1 MRDSNTSK
9 FSKINIWKLICLLVI
24 IFVLLLR
31 LYFRNN
37 AAAAEAYVRNIYPT
51 LTAIWRVSNNI
62 LPFSLSEVFVILL
75 PLSIVVILIISTIN
89 LIKAKNR
96 KNFLAS
102 YLKKFLS
109 IFLVLVTFFVST
121 FFLNFGFAY
130 HRESLANNLEYDV
143 SPVSVERLART
154 TELLVNELNVL
165 ADDVSRDVNGQFVSN
180 TNLDELLK
188 NIYHEYKHL
197 AEVSDN
203 DFLKN
208 YLFYGAV
215 RLKPVCLSH
224 YWSYTGTTGM
234 FMPFWMES
242 NVNVDVS
249 PDELIFT
256 ALHEIAHSY
265 GFARENEANFLAFL
279 VGRTS
284 ECVDIRYAAILNAFV
299 YLSNALY
306 SANYNLHEVMYSNL
320 NDKVKID
327 LHRRNIYWNQFQ
339 GPVKKISNK
348 ANDIYLKSNA
358 QESGIH
364 SYGEVVDLIVAFY
377 DKHETSN

>member
-1 MRDSNTSK
+1 MRDRKTRK
-9 FSKINIWKLICLLVI
+9 FININIWKLICILII

-37 AAAAEAYVRNIYPT
+37 SAAAEAYVRNIYPT
-51 LTAIWRVSNNI
+51 ITAIWRASNNVV
-62 LPFSLSEVFVILL
+62 PFSLSEVFVILL
-75 PLSIVVILIISTIN
+75 PLSFIVILIFIIIYLVKSKDRKTFLISY
-89 LIKAKNR
+89 
-96 KNFLAS
+96 F
-102 YLKKFLS
+102 KKFLS
-109 IFLVLVTFFVST
+109 ITLIVVTIFVST
-121 FFLNFGFAY
+121 FFFNFGFAY
-130 HRESLANNLEYDV
+130 HREPLANNLNYDI
-143 SPVSVERLART
+143 SPISVEHLVAT
-154 TELLVNELNVL
+154 TEILVAELNDL
-165 ADDVSRDVNGQFVSN
+165 ADEVSRDVNGQFVSN
-180 TNLDELLK
+180 IDLDELLK
-188 NIYHEYKHL
+188 NIYQEYKHL

-215 RLKPVCLSH
+215 RLKPVYLSH

-306 SANYNLHEVMYSNL
+306 SANYNLHEVIYSNL
-320 NDKVKID
+320 NDKIKID
-327 LHRRNIYWNQFQ
+327 LHRRNVYWKQFQ

-358 QESGIH
+358 QESGIQ

>member
-1 MRDSNTSK
+1 MKDSNTSK

-75 PLSIVVILIISTIN
+75 PLSIVFILIISTIN
-89 LIKAKNR
+89 LIKARNR

-130 HRESLANNLEYDV
+130 HRESLANNLKYDV

-188 NIYHEYKHL
+188 NIYQEYKHL